1 MEETKWLTKGKIIT
15 FVVLILLIA
24 GIVVGVMIHK
34 NNLKKDYIKFE
45 KQLEYAAPNYLLK
58 EKIKLYEYEW
68 REINITDILKQ
79 KLVINKR
86 ASDCNGYVIAE
97 ALKDSTLDLEES
109 TSNVSENSKETDST
123 DTTESNQTSTESSS
137 EDTKKEDTTNKRVSS
152 NITYKAYITCK
163 KVYTT
168 KGYGTKPDS
177 KKKNTEETQTQN
189 DTEKPVIELFGDKT
203 ITIKVGDAYKE
214 PGAVATDN
222 VDGDITKK
230 IKITGKVGT
239 KKEGEYVIKY
249 TVSDKAGNKA
259 TAERKVIV
267 EKKEE
272 EPKEDNKDTP
282 TDNNTN
288 NDSNNNTDNNTNNNT
303 NNDNNNYYRDT
314 IAPIITFNIS
324 DAYQNICTG
333 NSVNISANG
342 PYGYVARDNV
352 DGNITSRVSITGDT
366 GIINTPGVY
375 NLYYTV
381 TDSSGNRANASKQ
394 FTVRTCGNPIQKPD
408 TTVSVTSV
416 VVTPNAKTMTV
427 SQTAQLSV
435 SVFPSNATNKSV
447 TYSSSNSN
455 VASVTSSGFVTAKSK
470 GTAVITVTSSNGKTG
485 VCRITVN

>member
-15 FVVLILLIA
+15 IVVIILAIGATVA
-24 GIVVGVMIHK
+24 GILIHK
-34 NNLKKDYIKFE
+34 NNVKKDYAKFE

-58 EKIKLYEYEW
+58 EKIKLKEYEW

-79 KLVINKR
+79 KLVINKK
-86 ASDCNGYVIAE
+86 SSNCDGYVIAE
-97 ALKDSTLDLEES
+97 ALKDNTIDLEEQM
-109 TSNVSENSKETDST
+109 NPDLSENDSQDSKIA
-123 DTTESNQTSTESSS
+123 
-137 EDTKKEDTTNKRVSS
+137 KEDEGKIST

-163 KVYTT
+163 KIYTT

-177 KKKNTEETQTQN
+177 NKKNTEETQTQN

-203 ITIKVGDAYKE
+203 ITIKVGDTYKE

-230 IKITGKVGT
+230 IKITGKVDT

-259 TAERKVIV
+259 TVERKVIV

-272 EPKEDNKDTP
+272 EPKEDKKDTP

-288 NDSNNNTDNNTNNNT
+288 NDSNNNTNNNT

-314 IAPIITFNIS
+314 IAPIMTFNIS

-408 TTVSVTSV
+408 TIVSVTSV

-455 VASVTSSGFVTAKSK
+455 VASVTSSGLVTAKSK